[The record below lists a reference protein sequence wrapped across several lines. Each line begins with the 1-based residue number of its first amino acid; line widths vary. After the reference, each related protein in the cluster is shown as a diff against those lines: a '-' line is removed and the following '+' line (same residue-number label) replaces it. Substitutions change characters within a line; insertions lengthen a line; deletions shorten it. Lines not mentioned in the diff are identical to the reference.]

1 MPLQK
6 GDFVLVDYVM
16 RIKDTNEVI
25 DLTVEE
31 VAKKEKVYREDGI
44 YEPALVILG
53 EGWILTGVE
62 EELYKMD
69 VGESKV
75 VEIPPDKA
83 FGERDPSKVKIVNAR
98 ELTKCGITPR
108 VGTRVELDDGVA
120 IIRRAEGGRVVLDY
134 NHPLAGRTIVCE
146 IKVVKRIED
155 VKEKIKELVH
165 RRIKR
170 VDKNKFKIDIS
181 GDGVLTIEIPPEA
194 FTYEGLQYAKRGIAL
209 DVARYIPGI
218 NAVKFEEVYAVRRAK
233 TEEEQRKSPEAGEV
247 KASRSG
253 PEPKN
258 I

>member
-16 RIKDTNEVI
+16 RVKETNEIV
-25 DLTVEE
+25 DLTIEE
-31 VAKKEKVYREDGI
+31 VAKKEKAYREDGI

-53 EGWILTGVE
+53 EGWILKGVE

-75 VEIPPDKA
+75 IEVPPDKA

-98 ELTKCGITPR
+98 DLTRRGITPR
-108 VGTRVELDDGVA
+108 VGARVELDDGVA

-146 IKVVKRIED
+146 VKIVKKIED
-155 VKEKIKELVH
+155 IKEKIRELVH
-165 RRIKR
+165 TRIKR
-170 VDKNKFKIDIS
+170 VDKEKFKIDVS
-181 GDGVLTIEIPPEA
+181 NDGVLTIEIPPEA

-209 DVARYIPGI
+209 DVARYIPDI
-218 NAVKFEEVYAVRRAK
+218 SAVKFEEVYVVRRAK
-233 TEEEQRKSPEAGEV
+233 AEEGEKKGQEV
-247 KASRSG
+247 EETKADQQ
-253 PEPKN
+253 EKQ
-258 I
+258 

>member
-16 RIKDTNEVI
+16 KVKDTNEVI

-53 EGWILTGVE
+53 EGWILKGVE

-75 VEIPPDKA
+75 IEVPPDKA

-98 ELTKCGITPR
+98 DLTKRGITPR
-108 VGTRVELDDGVA
+108 VGARVELDDGVA

-146 IKVVKRIED
+146 VKVVKKIED
-155 VKEKIKELVH
+155 VKEKIKELV
-165 RRIKR
+165 RNRIKR
-170 VDKNKFKIDIS
+170 VDKEKFKIDVS
-181 GDGVLTIEIPPEA
+181 SDGVLTIEIPPEA
-194 FTYEGLQYAKRGIAL
+194 FTYEGLQYAKRGIAF
-209 DVARYIPGI
+209 DVARYIPEI
-218 NAVKFEEVYAVRRAK
+218 SAVKFVEVYALRQTKVK
-233 TEEEQRKSPEAGEV
+233 EGGRKGPEAEET
-247 KASRSG
+247 KADQQ
-253 PEPKN
+253 EKQ
-258 I
+258 

>member
-16 RIKDTNEVI
+16 RVKDTNEII

-31 VAKKEKVYREDGI
+31 VAKKEKVYREDGV

-53 EGWILTGVE
+53 EGWILKGVE

-75 VEIPPDKA
+75 IEVPPDKA
-83 FGERDPSKVKIVNAR
+83 FGERDTSKVKIVNAR
-98 ELTKCGITPR
+98 DLTKRGITPR
-108 VGTRVELDDGVA
+108 VGARVELDDGVA
-120 IIRRAEGGRVVLDY
+120 IIRRAEGGRVILDY

-146 IKVVKRIED
+146 VKVVKKIED

-165 RRIKR
+165 TRIKR
-170 VDKNKFKIDIS
+170 IDKEKFKIDVSSNGI
-181 GDGVLTIEIPPEA
+181 LTIEIPPEA

-209 DVARYIPGI
+209 DVARYIPEI
-218 NAVKFEEVYAVRRAK
+218 SAVKFVEVYAVRRAR
-233 TEEEQRKSPEAGEV
+233 TEEGEKRGQEGEGAEAG
-247 KASRSG
+247 
-253 PEPKN
+253 
-258 I
+258 

>member
-16 RIKDTNEVI
+16 KVKDTNEVI

-53 EGWILTGVE
+53 EGWILKGVE

-75 VEIPPDKA
+75 IEVPPDKA

-98 ELTKCGITPR
+98 DLTKRGITPR
-108 VGTRVELDDGVA
+108 VGARVELDDGVA

-146 IKVVKRIED
+146 VKVVKKVED
-155 VKEKIKELVH
+155 VKEKVRELVH
-165 RRIKR
+165 ARIKR
-170 VDKNKFKIDIS
+170 VDKEKFKIDVS
-181 GDGVLTIEIPPEA
+181 SDGILTIEIPPEA

-209 DVARYIPGI
+209 DVARYVPGI
-218 NAVKFEEVYAVRRAK
+218 SAVKFVEVYEVRRAK
-233 TEEEQRKSPEAGEV
+233 AEQGEKKSPKAEEA
-247 KASRSG
+247 KAG
-253 PEPKN
+253 QQEK
-258 I
+258 